1 MSHLTCISMSEWS
14 LFPNGDRTETSNTRS
29 SLSHNARSIRD
40 GLSRFLPQFITVSF
54 NNEIYKKTNFVI
66 LDNMASYLLFFL
78 NKAFC
83 WSSVIWRLYCIGL
96 LQKKKK
102 NRKRVWNF
110 QGYQRNTI

>member
-40 GLSRFLPQFITVSF
+40 GLSQFLPQFITVSF